1 MDHQGA
7 ARTRHGIGVP
17 RSSRIAILATDA
29 IVLVGATLLGFVTR
43 FSVADLDVALI
54 GPIQIVGTIA
64 PVLWIFVLILVG
76 AYEQRIVGLGLS
88 EYGRVIQSALWMVA
102 VVSIVSFLG
111 KFDTSRAYV
120 LLIIPIG
127 LIALLIER
135 WLWRRWI
142 LHKRK
147 KGEELQTTI
156 VIGDS
161 HDQERVREA
170 LTDRP
175 WAGYEVIATRP
186 GPAAGQTATWLDDLM
201 VEVKDQE
208 ISCIALTGSCDL
220 NGSDIRELSWRI
232 EGQGIDLLLSSTLGA
247 VTGPRLSLRVATGL
261 PFVHLDEVGLSLSQR
276 TTKRALDLVGSALTL
291 IVLSPILVLIALAVL
306 VTSGRPIFFGQ
317 PRAGFRG
324 QLFRMW
330 KFRTMRP
337 DADQQKEE
345 LRQAADLDSPMVKIP
360 NDPRITPIGRFLR
373 RWSLDELPQLFNVL
387 LGNMSLVGPRPHPT
401 DDIER
406 YRETDSRRL
415 LAKPGMTGLWQVA
428 GRSDLTWEDAV
439 ELDLIYIENWSLLG
453 DIAILARTVQAVLT
467 RSGAY

>member
-1 MDHQGA
+1 
-7 ARTRHGIGVP
+7 
-17 RSSRIAILATDA
+17 
-29 IVLVGATLLGFVTR
+29 
-43 FSVADLDVALI
+43 
-54 GPIQIVGTIA
+54 
-64 PVLWIFVLILVG
+64 
-76 AYEQRIVGLGLS
+76 
-88 EYGRVIQSALWMVA
+88 
-102 VVSIVSFLG
+102 
-111 KFDTSRAYV
+111 
-120 LLIIPIG
+120 
-127 LIALLIER
+127 
-135 WLWRRWI
+135 
-142 LHKRK
+142 
-147 KGEELQTTI
+147 
-156 VIGDS
+156 
-161 HDQERVREA
+161 
-170 LTDRP
+170 
-175 WAGYEVIATRP
+175 
-186 GPAAGQTATWLDDLM
+186 
-201 VEVKDQE
+201 
-208 ISCIALTGSCDL
+208 
-220 NGSDIRELSWRI
+220 
-232 EGQGIDLLLSSTLGA
+232 
-247 VTGPRLSLRVATGL
+247 VATGL